1 MPWLVFA
8 VLVWIVILFIVRF
21 KELGRLWSAGFW
33 SILVS
38 LFLNRT
44 FVSKG
49 FYQFQ
54 EEFYIYEGIP
64 LFYLVALGGMA
75 IIIMRFLPEQKIW
88 QFPYLTLF
96 SAGLT
101 MLNFFVLSE
110 KYILFIQWSFADN
123 FIFTLISLIT
133 IVWLSNLTIKQQE
146 RRYYFR

>member
-54 EEFYIYEGIP
+54 EAFYIYEGIP
-64 LFYLVALGGMA
+64 LFYLVALGG
-75 IIIMRFLPEQKIW
+75 W
-88 QFPYLTLF
+88 QL
-96 SAGLT
+96 
-101 MLNFFVLSE
+101 
-110 KYILFIQWSFADN
+110 
-123 FIFTLISLIT
+123 
-133 IVWLSNLTIKQQE
+133 
-146 RRYYFR
+146 